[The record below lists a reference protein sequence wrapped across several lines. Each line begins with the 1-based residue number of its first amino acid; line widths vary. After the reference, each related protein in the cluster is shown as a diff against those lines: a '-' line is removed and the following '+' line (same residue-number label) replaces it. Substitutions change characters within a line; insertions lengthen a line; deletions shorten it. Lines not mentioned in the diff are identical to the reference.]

1 MTPDLLKYLA
11 DKINGEIGVIE
22 RDLAKGGAKDFGDYK
37 FHCGRVQGYRTV
49 VGILMETAERMNEDI
64 DD

>member
-1 MTPDLLKYLA
+1 MSADLLTYLA
-11 DKINGEIGVIE
+11 NKVNEEIAVIE
-22 RDLAKGGAKDFGDYK
+22 ADLAKGGAKDFGDYK

-49 VGILMETAERMNEDI
+49 VGIIMEIADRMNEDM

>member
-1 MTPDLLKYLA
+1 MA
-11 DKINGEIGVIE
+11 DKVNEEIRVIE
-22 RDLAKGGAKDFGDYK
+22 VDLAKGGAKDFGDYK

-49 VGILMETAERMNEDI
+49 VGIIMDTAERMNEDM

>member
-1 MTPDLLKYLA
+1 MSADLLKYMA
-11 DKINGEIGVIE
+11 DKVNEEIRVIE
-22 RDLAKGGAKDFGDYK
+22 QDLAKGGAKDFGDYK

-49 VGILMETAERMNEDI
+49 VGIIMETAERMNEDM